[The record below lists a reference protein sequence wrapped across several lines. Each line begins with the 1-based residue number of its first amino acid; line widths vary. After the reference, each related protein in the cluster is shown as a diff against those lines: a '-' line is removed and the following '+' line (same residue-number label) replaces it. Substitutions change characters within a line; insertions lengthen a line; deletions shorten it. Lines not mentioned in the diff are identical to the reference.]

1 MLSVPICVRNAGRM
15 GLIRMIF
22 LIIGCGI
29 VSLSS
34 VSAAPVVS
42 RTTSGKDIAVA
53 KTTVHAADRSMT
65 AWIHNVKSGPL
76 TFKFDTLAP
85 FSPDGAVYLAVS
97 YLDQGY
103 GKIGISLISP
113 GNKPLL
119 PDRFLGLSL
128 TNSSKIVTARM
139 RFAGLPRGISPH
151 LFFRITL
158 ERSTGEDLVIE
169 SVTLHDAPFT
179 DPDFQLVIS
188 DPWQGIYQ
196 GASLAPKDNT
206 TLKGKVMAGYQG
218 WFRTPNDL
226 EGRGWVHWGNIQQGT
241 FSIDMWPDTSQ
252 YPASVLEKAADVKLK
267 SGKQAQLFSSTW
279 PAVVDT
285 HFRWMRK
292 HDIDGAFLQRFVSGH
307 LHSRNGAPEW
317 VLANVRA
324 SANREGR
331 IWAIEYDVSGCPESK
346 LLETMKTDWKWLV
359 DEFRLFDDPSYAR
372 EGGKPVVFIW
382 GLPFPNR
389 EISSKTADQVVEFFK
404 SDPKYGGN
412 HVIGGIPADWR
423 KMDASWQDHFKKYHS
438 ILTWM
443 PKSHAADFTDFT
455 KMGTTY
461 YPHVKP
467 GFSWAN
473 LKHLPTGDD
482 TVGYTPREGGRF
494 YWNQLTDVA
503 RSGGDR
509 LFVGMFDEY
518 DEATA
523 IMPMSDDAP
532 PTPERPG
539 VGATFYNGA
548 NAGENGDFV
557 WLPSAELELGVP
569 SPSKKT
575 NVDHFF
581 VRMGGRVTFPEAG
594 AYTFSVQGAAGDGV
608 ELFIN
613 GRSILHSAVL
623 QEAPITAGHSIRVAK
638 GDSMAFI
645 LQCRHRTGKGTMRLL
660 WEAPGMPRQ
669 PVAVSAL
676 SDAWGRFINNEGKP
690 ADWWLQ
696 LTRMGKEMITGKR
709 NPFDPAPEI
718 SFKIEENILPLKIP
732 PTSASPPCAAASQS
746 PE

>member
-1 MLSVPICVRNAGRM
+1 MLPIPILARCADRM

-22 LIIGCGI
+22 VIIGCGI
-29 VSLSS
+29 VGLSS
-34 VSAAPVVS
+34 VFAAPVVL
-42 RTTSGKDIAVA
+42 RATSGKDIAVA
-53 KTTVHAADRSMT
+53 KMTVHAAERSMT
-65 AWIHNVKSGPL
+65 AWIHNGKSGPL
-76 TFKFDTLAP
+76 TFKSDIPAP
-85 FSPDGAVYLAVS
+85 LPPDGAVYLAVS

-103 GKIGISLISP
+103 GKLGITLVSP
-113 GNKPLL
+113 GNKLLL
-119 PDRFLGLSL
+119 PDRFLGLSR
-128 TNSSKIVTARM
+128 TNSARIVTARM
-139 RFAGLPRGISPH
+139 RFAAIPRGTS
-151 LFFRITL
+151 LNWSFRITV
-158 ERSTGEDLVIE
+158 ERSTGEDLAIE
-169 SVTLHDAPFT
+169 SVTLHDAPFD
-179 DPDFQLVIS
+179 DPDFKLVIS

-196 GASLAPKDNT
+196 GKSLAPKDNT

-252 YPASVLEKAADVKLK
+252 YPASVLERAAEVKLK

-285 HFRWMRK
+285 HFRWMRE
-292 HDIDGAFLQRFVSGH
+292 HQIDGAFLQRFISGQ
-307 LHSRNGAPEW
+307 LHSKNGAPEW

-346 LLETMKTDWKWLV
+346 LLETMMADWKWLV

-372 EGGKPVVFIW
+372 EAGKPVVFIW

-389 EISSKTADQVVEFFK
+389 EISSKTANAVVEFFK
-404 SDPKYGGN
+404 NDPRYGGN
-412 HVIGGIPADWR
+412 HVIGGIPSNWR
-423 KMDASWQDHFKKYHS
+423 KLDVAWQDHFKKYES

-443 PKSHAADFTDFT
+443 PKSHTADFADFT
-455 KMGTTY
+455 KMGINY

-482 TVGYTPREGGRF
+482 TAGYEAREGGRF
-494 YWNQLTDVA
+494 YWNQLTAAVQ
-503 RSGGDR
+503 SGADR

-532 PTPERPG
+532 PTPARPG

-548 NAGENGDFV
+548 NPEENGDFV
-557 WLPSAELELGVP
+557 LLPAAEIELGVP
-569 SPSKKT
+569 PPSKKT

-581 VRMGGRVTFPEAG
+581 VRMGGRITFPEAG
-594 AYTFSVQGAAGDGV
+594 AFTFSVKSAAGDGV
-608 ELFIN
+608 ELFLN
-613 GRSILHSAVL
+613 GQSVLHSASVKD
-623 QEAPITAGHSIRVAK
+623 APITAGHSVTVEK
-638 GDSMAFI
+638 GASMAF
-645 LQCRHRTGKGTMRLL
+645 LLECRHRTGKGSLQLL
-660 WEAPGMPRQ
+660 WETPKMPRQ
-669 PVAVSAL
+669 SVAATAL
-676 SDAWGRFINNEGKP
+676 HDAWGRFITNEGKP
-690 ADWWLQ
+690 SDWWFQ

-709 NPFDPAPEI
+709 NLSAPAPEPTI
-718 SFKIEENILPLKIP
+718 KPKGEPPQMKIQ
-732 PTSASPPCAAASQS
+732 PTSQN
-746 PE
+746 